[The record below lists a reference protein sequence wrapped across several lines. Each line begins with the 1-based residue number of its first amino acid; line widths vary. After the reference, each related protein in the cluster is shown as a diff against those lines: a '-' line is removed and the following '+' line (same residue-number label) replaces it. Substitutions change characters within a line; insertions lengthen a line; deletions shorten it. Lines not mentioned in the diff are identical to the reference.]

1 MQGTILAYI
10 MQGMSLPL
18 LFAAHYRCRHRRCC
32 RCRCRSSFPLSL
44 CLPCFCCLLVLCGWW
59 IHVPRPCGRRYV
71 TCRWRVRIPRPCGRC
86 YLVFA
91 EGSAT
96 ASSPGCS
103 ASTSPRPSA
112 LRYAQ
117 TAFLPDVVG
126 AIGCTFSGIHHRGCP
141 TCKSLRVPTVT
152 SLHASAAA
160 VAAALPL
167 CSIQN
172 VPRIIAPQRPLSDP
186 TDGGGYQ
193 DERETP

>member
-1 MQGTILAYI
+1 MTK
-10 MQGMSLPL
+10 PL
-18 LFAAHYRCRHRRCC
+18 LSAAHCRCHRRRCPRCC
-32 RCRCRSSFPLSL
+32 RRSSFHRSFCLSCL
-44 CLPCFCCLLVLCGWW
+44 CCSFCPRGRW

-71 TCRWRVRIPRPCGRC
+71 TGGGITG
-86 YLVFA
+86 
-91 EGSAT
+91 GSA
-96 ASSPGCS
+96 AVPSPGYC
-103 ASTSPRPSA
+103 AATSLRSSA

-117 TAFLPDVVG
+117 TALLPVVVG